1 MSKKELELKI
11 NSDAFDM
18 FLYMRDYKPDEV
30 TMFGL
35 TYPQDPLH
43 VYEFALVKQKVNS
56 VSSDCD
62 ENYMADFVANN
73 VDKGIMPIN
82 CERVWCHTH
91 PMTGA
96 NSANPSGKDMATW
109 NDKDNALKNF
119 MIMMILS
126 RSGEITC
133 KLRIRS
139 NLSNEVPG
147 LDYPFEVEKDIP
159 VKIVPS
165 PAKEELVKATLITK
179 FGEQAVT
186 ALGDKA
192 ISALGPYVSI
202 KDIYPN
208 KIKDLEE
215 QYEKLVSK
223 DTPIVVRG
231 HTTNWQQ
238 YNHNQSSSKKKEKKT
253 ASERTVPEMLL
264 RISEHKTDFKIL
276 DDKDR
281 MFLGDNFTGTLTY
294 EALNNYF
301 DLFESETDTG
311 HTNSVV
317 AMLLGAISANIV
329 DMAGSRMIVTYK
341 SEDIERRCTAV
352 SSARLVYPTF
362 KKLAAY
368 FNTDNKVGEI

>member
-1 MSKKELELKI
+1 
-11 NSDAFDM
+11 
-18 FLYMRDYKPDEV
+18 
-30 TMFGL
+30 
-35 TYPQDPLH
+35 
-43 VYEFALVKQKVNS
+43 
-56 VSSDCD
+56 
-62 ENYMADFVANN
+62 
-73 VDKGIMPIN
+73 
-82 CERVWCHTH
+82 
-91 PMTGA
+91 
-96 NSANPSGKDMATW
+96 
-109 NDKDNALKNF
+109 
-119 MIMMILS
+119 
-126 RSGEITC
+126 
-133 KLRIRS
+133 
-139 NLSNEVPG
+139 
-147 LDYPFEVEKDIP
+147 
-159 VKIVPS
+159 
-165 PAKEELVKATLITK
+165 
-179 FGEQAVT
+179 
-186 ALGDKA
+186 
-192 ISALGPYVSI
+192 
-202 KDIYPN
+202 
-208 KIKDLEE
+208 
-215 QYEKLVSK
+215 VSK
-223 DTPIVVRG
+223 DAPIVVRG
-231 HTTNWQQ
+231 TTDWRQH
-238 YNHNQSSSKKKEKKT
+238 NHNQSSSKKKEKKT

>member
-1 MSKKELELKI
+1 MSKKQLELKI

-43 VYEFALVKQKVNS
+43 VYEFVLVKQKVNS

-62 ENYMADFVANN
+62 ENYMADFVASN

-139 NLSNEVPG
+139 NLVNEVPG
-147 LDYPFEVEKDIP
+147 LDYPFEIEKDIP
-159 VKIVPS
+159 VKIIPS
-165 PAKEELVKATLITK
+165 STKDDLVKATLITK

-192 ISALGPYVSI
+192 MSALGPYVSI
-202 KDIYPN
+202 KDIYPD

-223 DTPIVVRG
+223 DAPIVVRG
-231 HTTNWQQ
+231 TTQNDWRHF
-238 YNHNQSSSKKKEKKT
+238 NHSQPKNHKQKKKRKRK
-253 ASERTVPEMLL
+253 
-264 RISEHKTDFKIL
+264 
-276 DDKDR
+276 
-281 MFLGDNFTGTLTY
+281 N
-294 EALNNYF
+294 
-301 DLFESETDTG
+301 
-311 HTNSVV
+311 
-317 AMLLGAISANIV
+317 
-329 DMAGSRMIVTYK
+329 
-341 SEDIERRCTAV
+341 
-352 SSARLVYPTF
+352 SARNAS
-362 KKLAAY
+362 K
-368 FNTDNKVGEI
+368 NK